1 MPEPLTPIERR
12 IYQFLIDHLKEETF
26 QPSVREIGRK
36 FGIRSTKT
44 VAEHLES
51 LERKGCIARM
61 PARSRGVRILGVN
74 LSPQTYTIRAYNGA
88 GAPDPDV
95 SPTHDDIALELDRAL
110 AGSPDAFLLRL
121 DGWSDAGSE
130 CPGLLA
136 GDYLVVEPTETPG
149 DGEWVAVQE
158 AERICVRRW
167 RAAVPGEASTGSNG
181 PGTVAVLGRVRAV
194 VRRFGAA

>member
-51 LERKGCIARM
+51 LERKGCIARV

-74 LSPQTYTIRAYNGA
+74 LSPHTYTVRTYNGVDA
-88 GAPDPDV
+88 HEPGVEA
-95 SPTHDDIALELDRAL
+95 THADALELDCAL
-110 AGSPDAFLLRL
+110 AGSPDAFLLRV
-121 DGWSDAGSE
+121 DGRSDAGSD
-130 CPGLLA
+130 CPALLA
-136 GDYLVVEPTETPG
+136 GDYLIVEPTETPG
-149 DGEWVAVQE
+149 DDDWVALRE
-158 AERICVRRW
+158 AESVRVCRW
-167 RAAVPGEASTGSNG
+167 GSVAPQDPSAHRNG
-181 PGTVAVLGRVRAV
+181 PDPAAVLGRVRAL
-194 VRRFGAA
+194 VRRFGPA